1 MKAGP
6 VEFLPKPFDEQ
17 EWPSAIETAIVR
29 DRLAREKRS
38 ELARVEKPLWSAHS
52 PRAEVLAFVAG
63 GFLNKQTVADVGTS
77 EITIRVHRDRIMR
90 KMGARCL
97 LELVRMPDKLS

>member
-38 ELARVEKPLWSAHS
+38 ELARVKNRYGLLTPREQKSLPL
-52 PRAEVLAFVAG
+52 
-63 GFLNKQTVADVGTS
+63 
-77 EITIRVHRDRIMR
+77 
-90 KMGARCL
+90 
-97 LELVRMPDKLS
+97 